1 MDEKQGER
9 PVTVAVFSDEYE
21 LALAKGMLESAG
33 IECFVLEREYVQLEW
48 LDAMNRGHL
57 QLQVWSEEAAV
68 AKEMLR
74 GTPYEVTEEKD
85 DEEAPH

>member
-1 MDEKQGER
+1 MDEKQEK
-9 PVTVAVFSDEYE
+9 PVTVAVYSDEYE

-33 IECFVLEREYVQLEW
+33 IECFVLERGFVQLDW

-57 QLQVWSEEAAV
+57 QLQVWPEEAAI

-85 DEEAPH
+85 DEETPH